1 MMSIQET
8 LRLFGITRCYK
19 GFLHTAYAIQLAVEN
34 ENRLEAVTKEIYME
48 TAFHFNCTWTA
59 VERNIRTAVARA
71 WKINHALLC
80 DMAGYPLTCAPPP
93 LNLLRLSP
101 LTYFV
106 HLSHSYRCGLL
117 SCFNYFTSFL
127 SLFHFL
133 LLTFYSWSFRLW
145 SYVG

>member
-80 DMAGYPLTCAPPP
+80 DMAGYPLTCAPTA
-93 LNLLRLSP
+93 S
-101 LTYFV
+101 
-106 HLSHSYRCGLL
+106 
-117 SCFNYFTSFL
+117 
-127 SLFHFL
+127 
-133 LLTFYSWSFRLW
+133 
-145 SYVG
+145 

>member
-80 DMAGYPLTCAPPP
+80 DMAGYPLTCAPTASDYR
-93 LNLLRLSP
+93 LLHTSFISATATAAASCHALIISRLSF
-101 LTYFV
+101 LF
-106 HLSHSYRCGLL
+106 
-117 SCFNYFTSFL
+117 FTFC
-127 SLFHFL
+127 
-133 LLTFYSWSFRLW
+133 Y
-145 SYVG
+145 